1 MSNAFKPT
9 LDKIV
14 WHLTQVKEKAFYAAL
29 LASCERIPNPGCG
42 KVGIGIRSRRLILTF
57 DPDLIGELPIR
68 TGAIVL
74 EHEAMHVVLDHV
86 PRYLEFL
93 AELTDAD
100 DRDKAKILAS
110 VAMDLAVNCILRH
123 DPEYAGSGFNGIEPE
138 KLAAEYRELGV
149 ELDVP
154 PEKSF
159 EYYLKSLME
168 HDEVADLEFLK
179 KLTEQLVNSHGGW
192 AILEDVGDIAEVTP
206 TELKSIAKQ
215 VRAKNKQMLRKL
227 RDQMRRTQGL
237 IPGDV
242 SEWLDHYLVPDET
255 PWWHLLDT
263 KIKGSKP
270 AKFRARLE
278 EINPGMICISEQTTL
293 IPPIWGQELD
303 RSYRVLVWID
313 TSGSVSKDELG
324 KLMSMLEALM
334 RVDQDMEVRLIQG
347 DTNARFDRVYTG
359 NQNLPREA
367 HGRGGTDF
375 DAYFRYMK
383 RYVDDLSK
391 RPDLIIVATDGGC
404 SPVSLHLRFDGIP
417 LVWLLTVG
425 PDSYE
430 SKAIKQS
437 NYGEIIH
444 MR

>member
-1 MSNAFKPT
+1 MFKPT
-9 LDKIV
+9 LDQLV
-14 WHLTQVKEKAFYAAL
+14 WHLTQTKEKAFYAAL

-42 KVGIGIRSRRLILTF
+42 KVGIGIRSRRLILTY

-123 DPEYAGSGFNGIEPE
+123 DPEYAGSEFNGIEPE
-138 KLAAEYRELGV
+138 KLAAEYRELGI

-179 KLTEQLVNSHGGW
+179 KLTEQLINSHGGW
-192 AILEDVGDIAEVTP
+192 SILEDVGDIAEVTP

-242 SEWLDHYLVPDET
+242 SEWLDQYLVPDET
-255 PWWHLLDT
+255 PWWHLLDP
-263 KIKGSKP
+263 KIKGAKP
-270 AKFRARLE
+270 AKFR
-278 EINPGMICISEQTTL
+278 
-293 IPPIWGQELD
+293 
-303 RSYRVLVWID
+303 
-313 TSGSVSKDELG
+313 
-324 KLMSMLEALM
+324 
-334 RVDQDMEVRLIQG
+334 
-347 DTNARFDRVYTG
+347 
-359 NQNLPREA
+359 
-367 HGRGGTDF
+367 
-375 DAYFRYMK
+375 
-383 RYVDDLSK
+383 
-391 RPDLIIVATDGGC
+391 
-404 SPVSLHLRFDGIP
+404 P
-417 LVWLLTVG
+417 L
-425 PDSYE
+425 
-430 SKAIKQS
+430 
-437 NYGEIIH
+437 
-444 MR
+444 